1 MRRSTSLMA
10 LRVGVYAASLGVL
23 TLACAQNDV
32 AGPEQAPIEASVYSI
47 APGFVKCRPLGS
59 AYAGKYVTPG
69 RWDTLKVGPHKLIF
83 QPNSLAYKTYITASI
98 GSDSSRSVKFGPEG
112 LQFKSG
118 YAPTLQLNVGNC
130 ATVVSTMKIV
140 YSDDYLA
147 TVKETKS
154 SIVNLSLQYVSA
166 AISHFSRYAVHY

>member
-1 MRRSTSLMA
+1 MHRSSSPMA
-10 LRVGVYAASLGVL
+10 WRAGIYAGVLGLL
-23 TLACAQNDV
+23 TLACAQSDV
-32 AGPEQAPIEASVYSI
+32 AGPEQAPFEASTYSI
-47 APGFVKCRPLGS
+47 APGFAKCRPLGS
-59 AYAGKYVTPG
+59 AYAAKYITPG
-69 RWDTLKVGPHKLIF
+69 RWDTLRVGPHRLIF

-98 GSDSSRSVKFGPEG
+98 GADSSRSVKFGPEG

-118 YAPTLQLNVGNC
+118 YAPTLQLSVSNC
-130 ATVVSTMKIV
+130 AQVVSTMKIV
-140 YSDDYLA
+140 YSDDYMM